1 MRNYNIERPE
11 ESKALPSSE
20 PFVHAAKT

>member
-1 MRNYNIERPE
+1 MRNYNVERPK

-20 PFVHAAKT
+20 PFVHSVKT